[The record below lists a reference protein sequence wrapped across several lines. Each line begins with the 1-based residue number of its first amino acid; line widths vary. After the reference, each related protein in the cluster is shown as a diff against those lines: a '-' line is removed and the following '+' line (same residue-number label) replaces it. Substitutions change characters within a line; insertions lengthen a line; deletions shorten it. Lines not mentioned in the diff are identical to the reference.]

1 MVMNRV
7 IIVGAGFGGLRVA
20 KQLERKFRNKG
31 EVSLTLVDQYSMH
44 QFTPNLYEIASSDE
58 ELTTTQ
64 QLKSS
69 ITIPLQSLFLGTEV
83 KIITDTLTQVDGK
96 NKTLQ
101 LENQKLSYDYLVL
114 ALGSVVDFSFVP
126 TAKDYAL
133 PMKTVYD
140 ALRIRNEIAFAM
152 QRHRLDSHKYNLR
165 ILIAGGGYTGVEFAA
180 ELARSIKFLAWKND
194 YPEENIEISIIEAA
208 SELIPGLNSKLSA
221 DSYTRLRELGV
232 RIQLSSPIAEVGDG
246 FVILTRGDRE
256 AYDVLV
262 WSTGVRGRDIPF
274 SEPVMCDRKN
284 RVCVETSLQL
294 EAFPNIFVLGDCA
307 SVLGPNNQPVPQTA
321 QEALSQASIISANV
335 TRLIKGQK
343 LLNYKCRT
351 RGFIVTLGGPWAIS
365 TVGGFYIRGFLG
377 YLLRVGANF
386 SYFGYLLGWFS
397 AIRLVLFQTK
407 LYSRND

>member
-1 MVMNRV
+1 MNRV
-7 IIVGAGFGGLRVA
+7 VIVGAGFGGLRVA
-20 KQLERKFRNKG
+20 KQLAKKFGNK
-31 EVSLTLVDQYSMH
+31 EEMSLTLVDQYPVH

-64 QLKSS
+64 QLKAS
-69 ITIPLQSLFLGTEV
+69 ITIPLEKLFNGTEV
-83 KIITDTLTQVDGK
+83 GIITDTLTQVDGK

-101 LENQKLSYDYLVL
+101 LESQTLSYDYLVL

-126 TAKDYAL
+126 TAKDYAF

-140 ALRIRNEIAFAM
+140 ALRIRNEIAFTM

-165 ILIAGGGYTGVEFAA
+165 ILVAGGGYTGVEFAA

-194 YPEENIEISIIEAA
+194 YPEENVEISIIEAA
-208 SELIPGLNSKLSA
+208 SELIPGLNLKLSA
-221 DSYTRLRELGV
+221 DSYARLRELGV

-246 FVILTRGDRE
+246 FVTLIRGDRE

-284 RVCVETSLQL
+284 RVCVESTLQL
-294 EAFPNIFVLGDCA
+294 EAFPNIFMLGDCA

-321 QEALSQASIISANV
+321 QEALSQADIIARNV
-335 TRLIKGQK
+335 ERLIQGKK
-343 LLNYKCRT
+343 LLNYQCRT

-377 YLLRVGANF
+377 YLLRIGANLR
-386 SYFGYLLGWFS
+386 YFASLLGWFS
-397 AIRLVLFQTK
+397 AVRLVLFQTK